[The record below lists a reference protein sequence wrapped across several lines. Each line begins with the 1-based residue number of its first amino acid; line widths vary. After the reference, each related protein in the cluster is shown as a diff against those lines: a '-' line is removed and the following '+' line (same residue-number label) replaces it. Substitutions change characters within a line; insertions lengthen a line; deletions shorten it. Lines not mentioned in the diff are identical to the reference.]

1 MRKRPPQRTLSVLR
15 KSLVTPNMMRV
26 TLGGDQLE
34 GFPTGTDGGYVK
46 LRLPDLHNPEE
57 TVVRTYTIRAQRAS
71 EIDVDFALH
80 GLGKSGGP
88 ATRWA
93 VAAEVGNTIT
103 LGGPGP
109 AKPLI
114 EPFER
119 CFIVGDM
126 TALPAISVNL
136 EKLDQAARGKAV
148 IEIISKD
155 DIQQLKHPTGVEIDW
170 VINPKPGSYDVLS
183 NHVQNLPWQDVKT
196 YAWVACEFSTMKALR
211 TYFREVRKL
220 DKTEL
225 YVSSYWKNGSDE
237 EKHRKLKQADASQ
250 QPG

>member
-1 MRKRPPQRTLSVLR
+1 MRKRPSQRTLTVIR
-15 KSLVTPNMMRV
+15 KSPITPNMMRV
-26 TLGGDQLE
+26 TLGGDGLS
-34 GFPTGTDGGYVK
+34 GFPSGTEGGYVK
-46 LRLPDLHNPEE
+46 LRLPDPRNPNE
-57 TVVRTYTIRAQRAS
+57 TVVRTYTIRAQRTS

-80 GLGKSGGP
+80 GIGKSGGP

-93 VAAEVGNTIT
+93 LSSEAGDTIT

-119 CFIVGDM
+119 CLIVGDM

-136 EKLDQAARGKAV
+136 EKLDQVAQGKVV

-155 DIQQLKHPTGVEIDW
+155 DIQPLSHPDGVDIDW
-170 VINPKPGSYDVLS
+170 VINPKPGSDGVLT
-183 NHVQNLPWQDVKT
+183 NHVRNLPWEDVKT

-211 TYFREVRKL
+211 TYFRDVRNLEKS
-220 DKTEL
+220 EF
-225 YVSSYWKNGSDE
+225 YVSSYWKSGSDE
-237 EKHRKLKQADASQ
+237 EKHRKLKQADASL
-250 QPG
+250 QPR

>member
-1 MRKRPPQRTLSVLR
+1 MRKRPPQRTLSLLR

-26 TLGGDQLE
+26 TLGGDDLD

-46 LRLPDLHNPEE
+46 LRLPDLHHPEE
-57 TVVRTYTIRAQRAS
+57 TVVRTYTIRAQRTS

-80 GLGKSGGP
+80 GDGKTGGP

-93 VAAEVGNTIT
+93 LTADVGDTIT

-119 CFIVGDM
+119 CLIVGDM

-136 EKLDQAARGKAV
+136 EKLSQAARGKAV

-155 DIQQLKHPTGVEIDW
+155 DIQPLAHPAGVEIDW
-170 VINPKPGSYDVLS
+170 VINPRPGSDNVLS
-183 NHVQNLPWQDVKT
+183 NHVRNLPWEDAST

-211 TYFREVRKL
+211 TYFRDVRNL
-220 DKTEL
+220 DKNEL

-237 EKHRKLKQADASQ
+237 DKHRKLKQADASL